1 MADYGLAPVDYDPF
15 AGDYG
20 QGMSPDAFSQAGD
33 YLRRAATGQIAA
45 NSPLLRDNYDPSKSF
60 AQNATNPSGVANAAN
75 IAMGF
80 SGGGLATKPAAAAAP
95 AARTGLMRN
104 GDLETFLPVADRRV
118 GPYQPGVGTTPVA
131 PVGADWPD
139 LDMSQKMNG
148 MKASPQD
155 LQKAW
160 DDAVAKV
167 KSWSPE
173 QSQALDEYLAANKD
187 VGPNTH
193 EFWNGALGQEQASRY
208 WYELGARHFQNEG
221 LTDPEDFKT
230 AVNVAAA
237 TSPSAEPLQNLKRTI
252 GVLAENQQGLPI
264 STDLIQPGS
273 VRMAMTTGLEGPKTG
288 NYTNTFSHIA
298 GADDHPPISVNDR
311 QAAAIHNIDPEELAK
326 NPGLYGLMSSF
337 YQNLRDAE
345 NAARPGVAA
354 GTENPFET
362 WQLQAPAWTW
372 QRALKT
378 DNKAGAENFDDYR
391 QVAENN
397 IKPMLAANGV
407 DTSQGLYSPAVLNDP
422 RVPDLLSPARQKYIA
437 SPTATVETAT
447 TQTPEGRAATDLL
460 GRLPSGSD
468 APSWANQARYGYESV
483 QRNSMRALSSS
494 GKSPSVISQ
503 LVAPLV
509 GDPRAAVSRIDNTG
523 WGTYQNDISPNMRI
537 PMLANGKNGR
547 QTLTPD
553 QIHPLLS
560 ALGEAFQQ
568 DAVPAS
574 HFETLNPSQAL
585 TQPQTHSVF
594 VPETGPNGSQ
604 TTLDQLKQFRSSMG
618 DHEMSV
624 SRAPNGTLIDI
635 HPAFTDNG
643 QVPPQLSQIQ
653 GAADAAF
660 GSGKYATIDK
670 NYTSHYIEQP
680 DYEQNI
686 SNFWNGE
693 RNAALQALPHNDRG
707 GVSSPRWSAEQRAS
721 DFEAARQ
728 KARDIAEQQRGA
740 TQQWIAKWQPRV
752 EQYEQNPS
760 PRGPKLKS
768 LAVGGALGAGAAG
781 TAQAAPY
788 SLQPVDHNPFMPP
801 PAQPARAPMGWF

>member
-20 QGMSPDAFSQAGD
+20 QGMSPAAFGQAGD

-45 NSPLLRDNYDPSKSF
+45 GSPLLHDNYDPAKSF
-60 AQNATNPSGVANAAN
+60 AQNATSPSGIANAAN

-80 SGGGLATKPAAAAAP
+80 SGGGLGTTPAA

-104 GDLETFLPVADRRV
+104 SDLETFLPVADRRV
-118 GPYQPGVGTTPVA
+118 GPYQPGVGMTPVA
-131 PVGADWPD
+131 GGTDWPD

-148 MKASPQD
+148 MKASPED

-173 QSQALDEYLAANKD
+173 QSQALDDYLKANKD

-193 EFWNGALGQEQASRY
+193 DFWNGALSQEQASRY

-221 LTDPEDFKT
+221 LSDPEDFKT
-230 AVNVAAA
+230 AVQVAAA
-237 TSPSAEPLQNLKRTI
+237 TSPSAQPLQNLKRTI
-252 GVLAENQQGLPI
+252 GVLAENQQGLPVN
-264 STDLIQPGS
+264 TDLIQPGA

-378 DNKAGAENFDDYR
+378 DTKAGAENFDDYR

-407 DTSQGLYSPAVLNDP
+407 DVSNGLYSPEVLNDP
-422 RVPDLLSPARQKYIA
+422 RVPDLLSPARKQYVA

-447 TQTPEGRAATDLL
+447 VQTPEGKAATDLL
-460 GRLPSGSD
+460 GRLPSGPD
-468 APSWANQARYGYESV
+468 APSWANQARYGYERV
-483 QRNSMRALSSS
+483 QRNSMDALSSS

-503 LVAPLV
+503 LVAPIV
-509 GDPRAAVSRIDNTG
+509 GDKRAAVSRIDNTG
-523 WGTYQNDISPNMRI
+523 WGTYQGDINPNMRI
-537 PMLANGKNGR
+537 PMMAYGKNGR

-553 QIHPLLS
+553 QIRPVLS

-568 DAVPAS
+568 DAVPAA
-574 HFETLNPSQAL
+574 HFERIDPSQAF
-585 TQPQTHSVF
+585 TPPAAYSVF
-594 VPETGPNGSQ
+594 VPETGPNATQ
-604 TTLDQLKQFRSSMG
+604 TTTQQLMQFRAGMG

-635 HPAFTDNG
+635 HPAFTADG
-643 QVPPQLSQIQ
+643 TVPPQLSQIQ
-653 GAADAAF
+653 TAGNAAF
-660 GSGKYATIDK
+660 GQGKYDAIDK
-670 NYTSHYIEQP
+670 NYTSHYITQP
-680 DYEQNI
+680 NYEQHI
-686 SNFWNGE
+686 SDFWAGEGNG
-693 RNAALQALPHNDRG
+693 NATPLPYNDRG
-707 GVSSPRWSAEQRAS
+707 RVSGSSWSTEQRAS

-728 KARDIAEQQRGA
+728 KARDIAQQQRGA
-740 TQQWIAKWQPRV
+740 TQQWIAKWQPKL
-752 EQYEQNPS
+752 EQYEQNPK
-760 PRGPKLKS
+760 RGRQLKS
-768 LAVGGALGAGAAG
+768 LAIGGAALGAGAAG
-781 TAQAAPY
+781 NAQAAPY

-801 PAQPARAPMGWF
+801 PPQATAARAPMGWF